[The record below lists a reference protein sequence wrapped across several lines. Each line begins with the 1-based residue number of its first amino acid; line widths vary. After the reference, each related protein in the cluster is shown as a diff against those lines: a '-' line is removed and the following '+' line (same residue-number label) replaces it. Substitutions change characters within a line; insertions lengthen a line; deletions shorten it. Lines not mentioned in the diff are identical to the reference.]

1 MAKDENPE
9 MSEINRK
16 LSNKK
21 KQTIVNGYH
30 DEKTAKKLPVW
41 YLNTILG

>member
-1 MAKDENPE
+1 MAKDENSE

-21 KQTIVNGYH
+21 KNIVNGYH